1 MNRTNLFL
9 LIALIVQA
17 VLIAIIALP
26 KGGEA
31 QSETVALLPN
41 FNPSAVSVITIT
53 DAEGTQ
59 LRLTKTGDVWGLADI
74 ENYPAQA
81 NRVNDLLGILSR
93 LDTARLISDNVA
105 NQRRLMVADDEF
117 ERKLDITQGDQTY
130 TLYVGTA
137 SGANAT
143 HTRLAGSDNVY
154 INRNITAT
162 SVSVETTAW
171 SETAYI
177 TLDSTKVVSM
187 SITNA
192 NGTFEF
198 DNVDGV
204 WQMRDL
210 AQGETFNEENFTA
223 LLDKIVAFNLRKPL
237 GTQALPEYAI
247 DTPLATVTVTV
258 RDSLVTGDDTT
269 AGQTIDTTYEL
280 VIGGRYEDGYAVKSN
295 RSDFYV
301 LASAFYA
308 TDFTEERR
316 EDFIVTVES

>member
-41 FNPSAVSVITIT
+41 FDPSAVSAITIT
-53 DAEGTQ
+53 DATGGQ
-59 LRLTKTGDVWGLADI
+59 IRLAKIGDGWGLADI
-74 ENYPAQA
+74 GNYPVQP
-81 NRVNDLLGILSR
+81 NRVSDLFATLAG
-93 LDTARLISDNVA
+93 LDTSRLISDNVA

-117 ERKLDITQGDQTY
+117 ERKVEITQGDQPY
-130 TLYVGTA
+130 TLYIGSA

-154 INRNITAT
+154 LNRNITAT

-187 SITNA
+187 SITNI

-198 DNVDGV
+198 ENVGGV
-204 WQMRDL
+204 WQMNGL
-210 AQGETFNEENFTA
+210 ETSEIFNEENFTA
-223 LLDKIVAFNLRKPL
+223 LLDKIVGFNLRKPL
-237 GTQALPEYAI
+237 GTEALPEYAM

-258 RDSLVTGDDTT
+258 RDTLVTGDETT

-280 VIGGRYEDGYAVKSN
+280 VIGGRFEDGYAVKSN

-316 EDFIVTVES
+316 EDFIIIAEN